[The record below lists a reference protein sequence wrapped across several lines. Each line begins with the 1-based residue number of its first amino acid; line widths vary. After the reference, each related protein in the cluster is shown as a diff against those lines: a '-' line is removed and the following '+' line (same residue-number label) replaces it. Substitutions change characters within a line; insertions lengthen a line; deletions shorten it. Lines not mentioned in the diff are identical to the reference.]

1 MTREEFINLIG
12 QDLVVDYPFG
22 NELQQQSMKNFYID
36 NEGKVTVA
44 LSDEGST
51 VDDMLRYVLLDPSK
65 LLHEFSAEVISN
77 HNNLDEKTQRAFI
90 EEFKAG
96 LYGYTYLEE
105 E

>member
-1 MTREEFINLIG
+1 
-12 QDLVVDYPFG
+12 
-22 NELQQQSMKNFYID
+22 
-36 NEGKVTVA
+36 
-44 LSDEGST
+44 
-51 VDDMLRYVLLDPSK
+51 MLRYVLLDPSK